1 MDGARV
7 PARCGIGLRAPHYA
21 ELAERRPPL
30 AFLEAHSE
38 NFFGGGAAL
47 AWLERLRGTYPLSLH
62 GVGLSLGS
70 CDALDERHLA
80 RLDGLVRRFEPLFV
94 SEHLSWSSFGGRH
107 ANDLLPLPFSPEA
120 IAHVAGR
127 IGAVQDRLGRELLVE
142 NVSAYVRLD
151 PSAMPEWEF
160 VSGVVRRAG
169 CKLLLDVNNV
179 WVNAMNHGFDA
190 AGYID
195 AIDPASV
202 AEIHLA
208 GHERSEGLLI
218 DTHAAPVAE
227 EVWSLY
233 ARAIARMGPR
243 PTLIE
248 WDADI
253 PPLDVLLAQARRAEA
268 VAA

>member
-1 MDGARV
+1 
-7 PARCGIGLRAPHYA
+7 
-21 ELAERRPPL
+21 
-30 AFLEAHSE
+30 
-38 NFFGGGAAL
+38 
-47 AWLERLRGTYPLSLH
+47 
-62 GVGLSLGS
+62 
-70 CDALDERHLA
+70 
-80 RLDGLVRRFEPLFV
+80 
-94 SEHLSWSSFGGRH
+94 
-107 ANDLLPLPFSPEA
+107 
-120 IAHVAGR
+120 
-127 IGAVQDRLGRELLVE
+127 
-142 NVSAYVRLD
+142 
-151 PSAMPEWEF
+151 
-160 VSGVVRRAG
+160 
-169 CKLLLDVNNV
+169 
-179 WVNAMNHGFDA
+179 MNHGFDA